1 MNRVLHRLPEQ
12 LTDLRPE
19 MIVWPDNADTNKW
32 YYLAMQEASNS
43 HDYQWLLGTREKW
56 IRIRDIV
63 YVGVE

>member
-1 MNRVLHRLPEQ
+1 ME

-19 MIVWPDNADTNKW
+19 MIVWPDNADTSKW

-43 HDYQWLLGTREKW
+43 HDYQRLLGTREKW